1 MYTWNPAIVSLMLA
15 GSGGFGW
22 LVVLIK
28 LITRSGPQIK
38 SMSAVTITAPIRIL
52 SKKLCWSPRFR
63 GEL

>member
-1 MYTWNPAIVSLMLA
+1 MLA
-15 GSGGFGW
+15 AIGGFGW